1 MEREASQ
8 SLTSMRQYKANDDYA
23 RTFRGRCYNVIGY
36 AFAIYCAARILMCL
50 PSIFIPPTKDN
61 SGDWI
66 SYLIAFT
73 LSSLPIEVDIAVWS
87 RAISLAFTGLIILSS
102 LAQVLRSL
110 ARILKLSSK
119 NVGAGFLLLI
129 LAQLFVSLA

>member
-73 LSSLPIEVDIAVWS
+73 LSSLPIEVDM
-87 RAISLAFTGLIILSS
+87 AFTGLIILSS